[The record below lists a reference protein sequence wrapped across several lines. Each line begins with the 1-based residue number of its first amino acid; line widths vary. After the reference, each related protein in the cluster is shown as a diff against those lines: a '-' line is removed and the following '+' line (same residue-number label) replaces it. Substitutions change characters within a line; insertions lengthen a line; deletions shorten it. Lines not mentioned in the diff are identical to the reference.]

1 MSDYKLVNLVD
12 AGLEDIA
19 NELTLPV
26 ICATSSNTFQTF
38 SALTVS
44 KTQIQ
49 YNIQIPSLSTSFKRN
64 VLQQAR
70 PKLKLNFN
78 GGTTVGY
85 WEPDEK
91 LFAYGTSHALQ
102 AFPLNSAFSTVQ
114 SQINNSNITL
124 ASSEMLSALLKLC
137 NYEELAKS
145 NSLCPSL
152 VDSFYYN
159 YSDGVGSNSNVLGNY
174 ANSTYSKE
182 YQPRGVFP
190 VKLTDANGNPVPYS
204 FKADAH
210 GTSPYAYIYLEF
222 LTTEPILFL
231 SPFSSGISGN
241 QANFL
246 GINGLNMT
254 FTMNAQ
260 AGEYMMSNASYALDS
275 QGNSGKTIGSVE
287 LVSFTD
293 CQMLFNFQTIPPQL
307 YDKILPKNVLNFN
320 QYTSYPTAY
329 NSAIAPLAT
338 KLLPSL

>member
-293 CQMLFNFQTIPPQL
+293 CQMLFNFQTIPLQL